1 MEKLT
6 LKQTQLVGLTLELE
20 LKTKEYQNLCK
31 EFDELKSKNLDPN
44 ADEYVILRDK
54 FLKNQENIKS
64 INEKLKKLQEN

>member
-6 LKQTQLVGLTLELE
+6 LKQTKLLGLTLELD
-20 LKTKEYQNLCK
+20 LKANEYKNLCK

-54 FLKNQENIKS
+54 FLKNQESIKS